1 MSKETLS
8 SNVFTGGLNFSI
20 PGEGGA
26 ECVNFL
32 DTSQRVFETI
42 LFFSMSVALAII
54 SVKGLKFTSLT
65 NNNESP
71 VKSENQFLLLIF
83 AMVFGIELGFKLA
96 NRQMIWL
103 LNPCHM
109 ITMLQLY
116 LLSSKNKLINIVLFK
131 LHLYWLTGP
140 LLAILFPVT
149 VTRHL
154 PGEVLIYWVQH
165 FLLVSTPVFL
175 ITRDRESSS
184 WNAAFTRDQDL
195 RWAGLA
201 LSLLSLYHWLVLQP
215 IGLLTEVNLNNMIC
229 PALSDPFHGQYYRVI
244 AMGYFSFLLPL
255 VGGLYSLIGHSINEN
270 SKQD

>member
-1 MSKETLS
+1 MLQEAPS
-8 SNVFTGGLNFSI
+8 SNIFTGGLNFSV
-20 PGEGGA
+20 PGEGGT
-26 ECVNFL
+26 ECVHFL
-32 DTSQRVFETI
+32 DTSQRIVETI
-42 LFFSMSVALAII
+42 LFFSMSVGLTLM
-54 SVKGLKFTSLT
+54 SVRGLQFSSLT
-65 NNNESP
+65 NNNESQ

-83 AMVFGIELGFKLA
+83 AIVFGVEIGFKLA

-109 ITMLQLY
+109 LTILQLY
-116 LLSSKNKLINIVLFK
+116 LLSSQNKLINVILFK

-175 ITRDRESSS
+175 MTRDSLSFPVVSS
-184 WNAAFTRDQDL
+184 RDQEL

-201 LSLLSLYHWLVLQP
+201 LSLFSLYHWLVLQP

-255 VGGLYSLIGHSINEN
+255 VGGLYSLLGHSIKRA